1 MITETHHGRPGVAA
15 VTFDPR
21 GGGIAAVSR
30 LVTGA
35 LTTPDGQPPVR
46 IGLARDARGGRFDSS
61 TLDRLRFG
69 ARVLAAQATGACEW
83 LLFTHLSLATAQR
96 FVPAICR
103 RPYAVFLH
111 DVEAW
116 QTQPPARRRVLDRAF
131 LRLANSTYTARRVV
145 EANPGVG
152 EVIACPLAL
161 GPEWTSRASAE
172 TARARP
178 PKPHVLIV
186 GRMIASERYKGHDQ
200 LLAAWPRVRQRVPE
214 AKLICVGEGDDLD
227 RLRSTARTLG
237 VGDGVEFTGFVS
249 DNDRWRLYREAAI
262 FAMPS
267 RREGFGLV
275 YLEAMAAGLP
285 CIGSIHDAASEV
297 IVDGRTGWLV
307 DQSDT
312 NGIAERIVHLL
323 SHEPERAAMGDA
335 GRRRFL
341 TQFTF
346 DAFQSRL
353 AAALA
358 PPVSAGQSVPLGVR
372 PQGL

>member
-1 MITETHHGRPGVAA
+1 MSAETPRGRAGVAA

-35 LTTPDGQPPVR
+35 LTTSGSQPP
-46 IGLARDARGGRFDSS
+46 IQLSLARKGDAGVFASS
-61 TLDRLRFG
+61 TVDRLRFG
-69 ARVLAAQATGACEW
+69 ARVLAAQIAGECEW
-83 LLFTHLSLATAQR
+83 LLFTHLSLATVQR
-96 FVPAICR
+96 FVPAIGR

-111 DVEAW
+111 DIEAW
-116 QTQPPARRRVLDRAF
+116 QTQPSARRRVLDRAF

-161 GPEWTSRASAE
+161 GPEWTSRASTPAH
-172 TARARP
+172 RDLP
-178 PKPHVLIV
+178 SPPHVLIV
-186 GRMIASERYKGHDQ
+186 GRMIATERYKGHDQ
-200 LLAAWPRVRQRVPE
+200 LLEAWPRVLQSVPA
-214 AKLICVGEGDDLD
+214 AKLICVGEGDDLE
-227 RLRSTARTLG
+227 RLRSKAVALG
-237 VGDGVEFTGFVS
+237 VGSAVEFPGFVS
-249 DNDRWRLYREAAI
+249 DDERWRLYRKAAI

-275 YLEAMAAGLP
+275 YLEAMAAGVP
-285 CIGSIHDAASEV
+285 CLGSVHDAASEI
-297 IVDGRTGWLV
+297 IVDGQTGWLV

-312 NGIAERIVHLL
+312 TGTADRLVQML

-353 AAALA
+353 MAALA
-358 PPVSAGQSVPLGVR
+358 SSALGRQHLPLDVR
-372 PQGL
+372 PQSL

>member
-1 MITETHHGRPGVAA
+1 MITDTRNGRPGVAA

-30 LVTGA
+30 LVAGA
-35 LTTPDGQPPVR
+35 LTTADGQPPVQLS
-46 IGLARDARGGRFDSS
+46 LALDAGDGRFDSS

-131 LRLANSTYTARRVV
+131 LRLANSTYTARRVL

-152 EVIACPLAL
+152 DVIACPLAL
-161 GPEWTSRASAE
+161 GPDWTSRASTE
-172 TARARP
+172 VARAQP
-178 PKPHVLIV
+178 PRPHVLIV

-200 LLAAWPRVRQRVPE
+200 LLAAWPRVRQRVPA
-214 AKLICVGEGDDLD
+214 AKLICVGEGDDVE
-227 RLRSTARTLG
+227 RLRSAARKIG
-237 VGDGVEFTGFVS
+237 VGDAVEFTGFVS
-249 DNDRWRLYREAAI
+249 DEERWRLYREAAV

-312 NGIAERIVHLL
+312 NALADRIVHLL
-323 SHEPERAAMGDA
+323 SDEPERAAMGDA

-353 AAALA
+353 TSALA
-358 PPVSAGQSVPLGVR
+358 SSAPAGQGVSLGVR

>member
-1 MITETHHGRPGVAA
+1 MITDTRNGRPGVAA

-30 LVTGA
+30 LVAGA
-35 LTTPDGQPPVR
+35 LTTADGQPPVQLS
-46 IGLARDARGGRFDSS
+46 LALDAGDGRFDSS

-131 LRLANSTYTARRVV
+131 LRLANSTYTARRVL

-152 EVIACPLAL
+152 DVIACPLAL
-161 GPEWTSRASAE
+161 GPDWTSRASTE
-172 TARARP
+172 VARAQP
-178 PKPHVLIV
+178 PRPHVLIV

-200 LLAAWPRVRQRVPE
+200 LLAAWPRVRQRVPA
-214 AKLICVGEGDDLD
+214 AKLICVGEGDDVE
-227 RLRSTARTLG
+227 RLRSAARKIG
-237 VGDGVEFTGFVS
+237 VGDAVEFTGFVS
-249 DNDRWRLYREAAI
+249 DEERWRLYREAAV

-312 NGIAERIVHLL
+312 NALADRIVHLL
-323 SHEPERAAMGDA
+323 SDEPERAAMGDA

-341 TQFTF
+341 AQFTF

-353 AAALA
+353 TSALA
-358 PPVSAGQSVPLGVR
+358 SSAPAGQGVSLGVR

>member
-1 MITETHHGRPGVAA
+1 MITDTHHGRPGVAA

-30 LVTGA
+30 LIVDA
-35 LTTPDGQPPVR
+35 LATEGSHRPVPLSLVR
-46 IGLARDARGGRFDSS
+46 NAREGRFDSS

-69 ARVLAAQATGACEW
+69 ARVFAAQATRECDW

-131 LRLANSTYTARRVV
+131 LRLANSAYTARRVV
-145 EANPGVG
+145 EANPGIGDV
-152 EVIACPLAL
+152 VACPLAL
-161 GPEWTSRASAE
+161 GSDWTPRAAAE
-172 TARARP
+172 AARAQP
-178 PKPHVLIV
+178 PRPHVLIV

-200 LLAAWPRVRQRVPE
+200 LLAAWPRVRQQVPE
-214 AKLICVGEGDDLD
+214 AKLICVGEGDDVE

-237 VGDGVEFTGFVS
+237 VGDAVELTGFVS
-249 DNDRWRLYREAAI
+249 DDERWRLYRDAAI

-297 IVDGRTGWLV
+297 VVDGRTGWLV

-312 NGIAERIVHLL
+312 NAIADRIIHLL
-323 SHEPERAAMGDA
+323 FHESERAAMGDA

-341 TQFTF
+341 AQFTF

-353 AAALA
+353 TAALGS
-358 PPVSAGQSVPLGVR
+358 PVPAGQGVPFGVR